1 MKLVNIGF
9 GSMVAAGRVLAIVAP
24 DSAPIKRVIQE
35 ARDRGM
41 LIDASYGRRTKAVLL
56 MDTDH
61 VIRNP
66 FRPVDGQ
73 AGGRD
78 RGGKAV
84 SKGKMFVLSGASGV
98 GKSTVLK
105 RVMDG
110 RDDLRFSVS
119 VTTRAP
125 RPGEIDGVH
134 YYFVTKERFEE
145 MIRENAFLEYD
156 AHAGNYYGTPRAQAE
171 EKMEQGLLLLDIEP
185 MGAKQVKQSAPD
197 AVLIFI
203 MPPSREEL
211 ERRLRGR
218 GDTSEEQIK
227 IRLERASW
235 EMEQRSWYDYTV
247 VNDDAKRCAEE
258 ILTIIANLA
267 D

>member
-1 MKLVNIGF
+1 MANDKYLFVVSG
-9 GSMVAAGRVLAIVAP
+9 AAGTGK
-24 DSAPIKRVIQE
+24 DSVVKALRE
-35 ARDRGM
+35 AHPE
-41 LIDASYGRRTKAVLL
+41 IEKT
-56 MDTDH
+56 
-61 VIRNP
+61 
-66 FRPVDGQ
+66 
-73 AGGRD
+73 
-78 RGGKAV
+78 V
-84 SKGKMFVLSGASGV
+84 SA
-98 GKSTVLK
+98 
-105 RVMDG
+105 
-110 RDDLRFSVS
+110 
-119 VTTRAP
+119 TTRAP
-125 RPGEIDGVH
+125 RPGEVDGGH
-134 YYFVTKERFEE
+134 YYFVTRERFEE

-211 ERRLRGR
+211 ERRLRSR

-227 IRLERASW
+227 MRLERASW